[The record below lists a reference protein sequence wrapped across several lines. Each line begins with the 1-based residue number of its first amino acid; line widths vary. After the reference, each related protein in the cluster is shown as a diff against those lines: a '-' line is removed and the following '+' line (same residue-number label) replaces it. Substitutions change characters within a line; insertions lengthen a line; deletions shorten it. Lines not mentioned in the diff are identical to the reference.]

1 MCAWCVTR
9 WIEIVAS
16 GTRKPR
22 SARIEHNQ
30 FPLLADRS
38 CGATWPIGQSA
49 CLDARRRSVA
59 ACCSIFSRNR
69 PYHGNP
75 LLLLLGSAEKVS
87 RIGTIISRPV
97 IARPITTLS
106 MLIRAIGIM
115 VIAFL
120 ERGSKRDLRGL
131 CWNRSSPDWF
141 FFFKIF
147 LSFYGISNKWEEKG
161 RQNLSFFPFDGA
173 SKMLRVEKKIFSF
186 SLNWWRES
194 C

>member
-1 MCAWCVTR
+1 MANWS
-9 WIEIVAS
+9 IS
-16 GTRKPR
+16 LPR
-22 SARIEHNQ
+22 CTPT
-30 FPLLADRS
+30 FS
-38 CGATWPIGQSA
+38 CS
-49 CLDARRRSVA
+49 
-59 ACCSIFSRNR
+59 
-69 PYHGNP
+69 
-75 LLLLLGSAEKVS
+75 LLLDFLEKSTVPWKPPPPPSRIGRKRVS